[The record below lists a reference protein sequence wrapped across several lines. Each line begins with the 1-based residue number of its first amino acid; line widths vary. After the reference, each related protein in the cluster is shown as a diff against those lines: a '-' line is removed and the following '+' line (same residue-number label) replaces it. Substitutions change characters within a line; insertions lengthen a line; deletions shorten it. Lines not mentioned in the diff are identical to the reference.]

1 MAELTKALHEAP
13 ENKLARD
20 KEALERMR
28 NDAHHLNRRLTT
40 ADARNEEAMLAA
52 RIRDAENALATFWLG
67 RNRPGG
73 PGSRMKAT
81 SRPDWTGGATRGPDT
96 RRGIPGPVRQHAQN
110 QGA

>member
-1 MAELTKALHEAP
+1 MAELTKAFHEAP

-40 ADARNEEAMLAA
+40 ADGRNEEAMLAA

-67 RNRPGG
+67 RNRPAV
-73 PGSRMKAT
+73 PARRMKAT
-81 SRPDWTGGATRGPDT
+81 SRSGLDRGATRGPDT
-96 RRGIPGPVRQHAQN
+96 RRGY
-110 QGA
+110 QGQ